1 MKTNA
6 YSKIKAAAQS
16 TGNDSMLGATVRR
29 ILQEELAMEALE
41 VYNYDTNPKQYTI
54 DQMISEVE
62 HENRD
67 TEHPNL

>member
-1 MKTNA
+1 MKING
-6 YSKIKAAAQS
+6 YNPHGPQ
-16 TGNDSMLGATVRR
+16 
-29 ILQEELAMEALE
+29 ILEALNE
-41 VYNYDTNPKQYTI
+41 IKRLNDLDPKQYTI